1 MLAVVIIFTIMN
13 FNDLLVD
20 HDYYASDNNYYSKDA
35 STEWN
40 SFDEFYAE
48 YINADV
54 DMNLIYRWDI
64 KTRDKEEIE
73 NGASKYY
80 MELFIIKQRK
90 GIYAP
95 QFIHSIS
102 ENDFDKIKKLLQ
114 LHLDKLANIWLPF
127 SVSE

>member
-1 MLAVVIIFTIMN
+1 MN
-13 FNDLLVD
+13 FNDLLQD
-20 HDYYASDNNYYSKDA
+20 HDYYASDNNYYSNDE
-35 STEWN
+35 STQWN

-48 YINADV
+48 YIKADI

-73 NGASKYY
+73 SGASKYY

-102 ENDFDKIKKLLQ
+102 EKDFNKIKELLQ
-114 LHLDKLANIWLPF
+114 PHLDKLAKIWLPF

>member
-1 MLAVVIIFTIMN
+1 MEFKN
-13 FNDLLVD
+13 LLVN
-20 HDYYASDNNYYSKDA
+20 HDYYASDSNYYSNDA
-35 STEWN
+35 GTEWN

-48 YINADV
+48 YINADI

-64 KTRDKEEIE
+64 KIRDKEDVV

-102 ENDFDKIKKLLQ
+102 EKDFDKIKELLQ
-114 LHLDKLANIWLPF
+114 PHLDKLAKNWIPF
-127 SVSE
+127 TINSNNN